1 MPVDAPVDVARTR
14 GRGPC
19 PWARPMQTCTY
30 VYVWMYVCMYVHANS
45 ICIHAFPSQ
54 IEIVYNKQKLL
65 HGDFEITPPIRQGI
79 LMPKRTA

>member
-1 MPVDAPVDVARTR
+1 MEDVHA
-14 GRGPC
+14 
-19 PWARPMQTCTY
+19 AHAD
-30 VYVWMYVCMYVHANS
+30 MYVRVCMDVCMHVDANS

-65 HGDFEITPPIRQGI
+65 HGDFEITPRIRQGI

>member
-1 MPVDAPVDVARTR
+1 MEDVHVAH
-14 GRGPC
+14 
-19 PWARPMQTCTY
+19 ADMY
-30 VYVWMYVCMYVHANS
+30 VRVCMDVCMYVCVYVHANS
-45 ICIHAFPSQ
+45 ICIHVFPSQ